1 MAMTANEI
9 RQKFL
14 DFFKKNGHTVVPS
27 SSLVTDD
34 PSVLLTTAGMQQF
47 KPYYL
52 GEKSPYGDKTAS
64 VQKCFRTSDI
74 DDVGDESHLTF
85 FEMLGNFS
93 FNGVYFK
100 KEAIEYAYEF
110 ITKEVGLK
118 IDYVSVFNGEG
129 GIEPDM
135 ESEKIWMEIKEKNN
149 ENFEIKKFGKEDNF
163 WGPTG
168 DEGPCGPTTEIYIN
182 GVEIWNL
189 VFNEYYRDSSG
200 SYTKLETLGVDT
212 GMGLER
218 LAMVLQNKN
227 NVFETDLFAPFM
239 ETSKNNRI
247 IADHLRGAVFLIV
260 DGVEPSNIGRGYIL
274 RRLIRR
280 AVRYGKILGAEE
292 NFTQKIAEI
301 VIKNYHNFYPE
312 IKRGKEKIIKELN
325 QEEKNFRQTLEKGLK
340 QFEKISSEN
349 ISGHDAFIL
358 FSTYGFPIEMM
369 QELAKERR
377 IKVNLEEFKKELE
390 KHRELSRTA
399 SQGMFKSGLAGHSEQ
414 EIKYH
419 TATHLLLA
427 ALRRVLGN
435 HVVQKGSNI
444 TPERLRLDFS
454 HPEKLTE
461 EQKQEVEKLVNEKIK
476 ENLEVV
482 CEEMAVE
489 EARKKGALGVFEHKY
504 GKTSKVYS
512 INNFSQE
519 ICGGPHVE
527 KTGQLGEFKIKKE
540 ESVSSGTRR
549 IKAVLK

>member
-1 MAMTANEI
+1 MG
-9 RQKFL
+9 L
-14 DFFKKNGHTVVPS
+14 
-27 SSLVTDD
+27 
-34 PSVLLTTAGMQQF
+34 
-47 KPYYL
+47 
-52 GEKSPYGDKTAS
+52 
-64 VQKCFRTSDI
+64 
-74 DDVGDESHLTF
+74 VGD
-85 FEMLGNFS
+85 
-93 FNGVYFK
+93 
-100 KEAIEYAYEF
+100 
-110 ITKEVGLK
+110 
-118 IDYVSVFNGEG
+118 
-129 GIEPDM
+129 
-135 ESEKIWMEIKEKNN
+135 
-149 ENFEIKKFGKEDNF
+149 
-163 WGPTG
+163 
-168 DEGPCGPTTEIYIN
+168 
-182 GVEIWNL
+182 
-189 VFNEYYRDSSG
+189 
-200 SYTKLETLGVDT
+200 
-212 GMGLER
+212 
-218 LAMVLQNKN
+218 
-227 NVFETDLFAPFM
+227 
-239 ETSKNNRI
+239 
-247 IADHLRGAVFLIV
+247 
-260 DGVEPSNIGRGYIL
+260 
-274 RRLIRR
+274 
-280 AVRYGKILGAEE
+280 GKILGAEE